1 MYMHN
6 TKEYQYRSLQAGKE
20 GKVDISSEVSAIRWN
35 NLYIHEVGWSFSF
48 LLYKNFPV
56 ITSFD

>member
-35 NLYIHEVGWSFSF
+35 NLYIHEVDWSFSF
-48 LLYKNFPV
+48 LLY
-56 ITSFD
+56 